1 MQHVAAR
8 AMSIGEHVIAAGEAI
23 DDAVIAILPRGR
35 LERLVAG
42 GWIVQ
47 RADLVTQA
55 VEQLFTR
62 LEALEAQVAELA
74 AARRRIR
81 KED

>member
-1 MQHVAAR
+1 MQHIAAR
-8 AMSIGEHVIAAGEAI
+8 ALSIGEHVIAAGEAI
-23 DDAVIAILPRGR
+23 DDAVIALLPRGR

-42 GWIVQ
+42 GWIAQ

-55 VEQLFTR
+55 VEQLFAR
-62 LEALEAQVAELA
+62 VEALEAQVVGLA
-74 AARRRIR
+74 AARRRTR